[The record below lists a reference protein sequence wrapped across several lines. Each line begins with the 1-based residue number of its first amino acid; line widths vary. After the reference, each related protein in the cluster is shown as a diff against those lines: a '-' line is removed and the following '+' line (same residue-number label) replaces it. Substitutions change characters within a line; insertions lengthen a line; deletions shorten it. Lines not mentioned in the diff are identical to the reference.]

1 MSGVSA
7 ALNCDLSADR
17 HVGIFLA
24 KCNDIGR
31 WRFLQMA
38 LGISELISLALLTV
52 SIVRY

>member
-24 KCNDIGR
+24 KCNGTGR

-38 LGISELISLALLTV
+38 LGYFRVDTTGSFDG
-52 SIVRY
+52 